1 MNKRIV
7 VVLASLFLLPQLL
20 SAQTPSANPHDAQPE
35 RPTVATHAGTVAPG
49 WLEVESGI
57 EVDRFSDHSHGVS
70 FPTVSKFGV
79 APRVQLSVQT
89 PVLNP
94 PSEDTTG
101 FGDLTIGMKWRIV
114 DGAPVVGDFAI
125 LPSIKTPTGSETSGT
140 GTGTTDFSLLL
151 ISSHQFG
158 PVDMDINGGYTR
170 RSGDGSTAR
179 ATRRSG
185 RRLLGGQCTDVSDG
199 MRKSMG
205 IPAPQGR
212 RVLLRSLRFS
222 VVLPSRYESF
232 LLSTRDTSD
241 QLRGRSL
248 VECTRGSS
256 TISDT
261 SDHPAS

>member
-1 MNKRIV
+1 M
-7 VVLASLFLLPQLL
+7 LASLFLLPQLL

-170 RSGDGSTAR
+170 RSGDGSTAPR
-179 ATRRSG
+179 NAEVWTAAFGWAVHGRFGWDAEIYGYPGTAGPAGSPPIVAILSG
-185 RRLLGGQCTDVSDG
+185 PTFAL
-199 MRKSMG
+199 RKFLVVDAG
-205 IPAPQGR
+205 YIGPITGPQ
-212 RVLLRSLRFS
+212 
-222 VVLPSRYESF
+222 P
-232 LLSTRDTSD
+232 
-241 QLRGRSL
+241 RGVYAGL
-248 VECTRGSS
+248 VYNIG
-256 TISDT
+256 
-261 SDHPAS
+261 HF

>member
-1 MNKRIV
+1 M
-7 VVLASLFLLPQLL
+7 LASLFLLPQLL

-79 APRVQLSVQT
+79 TPRVQLSVQT

-170 RSGDGSTAR
+170 RSGDGSTAPR
-179 ATRRSG
+179 NAEVWTAAFGWAVHGRFGWDAEIYGYPGTAGPAGSPPIVAILSG
-185 RRLLGGQCTDVSDG
+185 PTFAL
-199 MRKSMG
+199 RKFLVVDAG
-205 IPAPQGR
+205 YIGPITGPQ
-212 RVLLRSLRFS
+212 
-222 VVLPSRYESF
+222 P
-232 LLSTRDTSD
+232 
-241 QLRGRSL
+241 RGVYAGL
-248 VECTRGSS
+248 VYNIG
-256 TISDT
+256 
-261 SDHPAS
+261 HF

>member
-170 RSGDGSTAR
+170 RSGDGSTAPR
-179 ATRRSG
+179 DAEVWTAAFGWAVHGRFGWDAEIYGYPGTAGPAGSPPIVAILSG
-185 RRLLGGQCTDVSDG
+185 PTFAL
-199 MRKSMG
+199 RKFLVVDAG
-205 IPAPQGR
+205 YIGPITGPQ
-212 RVLLRSLRFS
+212 
-222 VVLPSRYESF
+222 P
-232 LLSTRDTSD
+232 
-241 QLRGRSL
+241 RGVYAGL
-248 VECTRGSS
+248 VYNIG
-256 TISDT
+256 
-261 SDHPAS
+261 HF

>member
-170 RSGDGSTAR
+170 RSGDGSTAPR
-179 ATRRSG
+179 NAEVWTAAFGWAVHGRFGWDAEIYGYPGTAGPAGSPPIVAILSG
-185 RRLLGGQCTDVSDG
+185 PTFAL
-199 MRKSMG
+199 RKFLVVDAG
-205 IPAPQGR
+205 YIGPITGPQ
-212 RVLLRSLRFS
+212 
-222 VVLPSRYESF
+222 P
-232 LLSTRDTSD
+232 
-241 QLRGRSL
+241 RGVYAGL
-248 VECTRGSS
+248 VYNIG
-256 TISDT
+256 
-261 SDHPAS
+261 HF

>member
-1 MNKRIV
+1 M
-7 VVLASLFLLPQLL
+7 LASLFLLPQLL

-170 RSGDGSTAR
+170 RSGDGSTAPR
-179 ATRRSG
+179 NAEDWTAAFGWAVHGRFGWDAEIYGYPGTAGPAGSPPIVAILSG
-185 RRLLGGQCTDVSDG
+185 PTFAL
-199 MRKSMG
+199 RKFLVVDAG
-205 IPAPQGR
+205 YIGPITGPQ
-212 RVLLRSLRFS
+212 
-222 VVLPSRYESF
+222 P
-232 LLSTRDTSD
+232 
-241 QLRGRSL
+241 RGVYAGL
-248 VECTRGSS
+248 VYNIG
-256 TISDT
+256 
-261 SDHPAS
+261 HF

>member
-1 MNKRIV
+1 
-7 VVLASLFLLPQLL
+7 VLASLFLLPQLL

-94 PSEDTTG
+94 PSEDITG

-170 RSGDGSTAR
+170 RSGDGSTAPR
-179 ATRRSG
+179 NAEVWTAAFGWAVHGRFGWDAEIYGYPGTAGPAGSPPIVAILSG
-185 RRLLGGQCTDVSDG
+185 PTFAL
-199 MRKSMG
+199 RKFLVVDAG
-205 IPAPQGR
+205 YIGPITGPQ
-212 RVLLRSLRFS
+212 
-222 VVLPSRYESF
+222 P
-232 LLSTRDTSD
+232 
-241 QLRGRSL
+241 RGVYAGL
-248 VECTRGSS
+248 VYNIG
-256 TISDT
+256 
-261 SDHPAS
+261 HF

>member
-1 MNKRIV
+1 
-7 VVLASLFLLPQLL
+7 VLASLFLLPQLL

-170 RSGDGSTAR
+170 RSGDGSTAPR
-179 ATRRSG
+179 NAEVWTAAFGWAVHGRFGWDAEIYGYPGTAGPAGSPPIVAILSG
-185 RRLLGGQCTDVSDG
+185 PTFAL
-199 MRKSMG
+199 RKFLVVDAG
-205 IPAPQGR
+205 YIGPITGPQ
-212 RVLLRSLRFS
+212 
-222 VVLPSRYESF
+222 P
-232 LLSTRDTSD
+232 
-241 QLRGRSL
+241 RGVYAGL
-248 VECTRGSS
+248 VYNIG
-256 TISDT
+256 
-261 SDHPAS
+261 HF

>member
-1 MNKRIV
+1 
-7 VVLASLFLLPQLL
+7 VLASLFLLPQLL

-170 RSGDGSTAR
+170 RSGDGSTAPR
-179 ATRRSG
+179 DAEVWTAAFGWAVHGRFGWDAEIYGYPGTAGPAGSPPIVAILSG
-185 RRLLGGQCTDVSDG
+185 PTFAL
-199 MRKSMG
+199 RKFLVVDAG
-205 IPAPQGR
+205 YIGPITGPQ
-212 RVLLRSLRFS
+212 
-222 VVLPSRYESF
+222 P
-232 LLSTRDTSD
+232 
-241 QLRGRSL
+241 RGVYAGL
-248 VECTRGSS
+248 VYNIG
-256 TISDT
+256 
-261 SDHPAS
+261 HF